1 MGRKCG
7 KALSV
12 LFKAGSAILTARS
25 GADKPRFLTLSK
37 SRPGGNPKALNIIA
51 LGIAKFFLCIS
62 KLEAQFFQR
71 EAVRTNL
78 LTFSK

>member
-1 MGRKCG
+1 
-7 KALSV
+7 V

-51 LGIAKFFLCIS
+51 LGIAKFFLCFS
-62 KLEAQFFQR
+62 KLEAPFFQEKR
-71 EAVRTNL
+71 CGQTKGTYA
-78 LTFSK
+78 F